1 MSPEPT
7 MTEDRAISQPPVPP
21 TTPGS
26 GEILLRADRI
36 SRRFGGLIAV
46 RDVDLEIPRGGIIS
60 IIGPNGAGKTT
71 FFNVVAG
78 IIDPTSGTVSFRDR
92 LLITRPSRL
101 WLESILWVVPSLVA
115 VLVAFLL
122 GAIGNETGIAITGAT
137 AISLLVIVLVT
148 ALARPPLLPAP
159 GRPAGRDPERAPQR
173 RRGLRDRPDLP
184 EHPPVPE
191 HDCARERAR
200 GDASPAELQPHRPFR
215 VNAAPEPRGGGGST
229 EGP

>member
-7 MTEDRAISQPPVPP
+7 MTEDHTASLAPATPVPSE
-21 TTPGS
+21 S

-46 RDVDLEIPRGGIIS
+46 RDVDLVIPRGGIIS

-101 WLESILWVVPSLVA
+101 WLESLLWLAPSLLA
-115 VLVAFLL
+115 VLVAFVL
-122 GAIGNETGIAITGAT
+122 GAAGSEAGIAITGAA
-137 AISLLVIVLVT
+137 AIGLLVIVLVT
-148 ALARPPLLPAP
+148 ALARPRSTSAWSAGWAWSGAHDPTTWWRP
-159 GRPAGRDPERAPQR
+159 GSAGRSRTSACSR
-173 RRGLRDRPDLP
+173 
-184 EHPPVPE
+184 
-191 HDCARERAR
+191 
-200 GDASPAELQPHRPFR
+200 
-215 VNAAPEPRGGGGST
+215 T
-229 EGP
+229 